1 MLNINSK
8 DFQYN
13 AKYGVYVMYTV
24 GTACIVYCL
33 FHTCKNVPLS
43 LQNSRL
49 YKPQHTIL
57 TLTILV
63 LNSQLIYPVH
73 L

>member
-1 MLNINSK
+1 
-8 DFQYN
+8 
-13 AKYGVYVMYTV
+13 MYTV
-24 GTACIVYCL
+24 GTARIVYCL
-33 FHTCKNVPLS
+33 LHTCKTVPPS

-63 LNSQLIYPVH
+63 LNSQLLYPVY